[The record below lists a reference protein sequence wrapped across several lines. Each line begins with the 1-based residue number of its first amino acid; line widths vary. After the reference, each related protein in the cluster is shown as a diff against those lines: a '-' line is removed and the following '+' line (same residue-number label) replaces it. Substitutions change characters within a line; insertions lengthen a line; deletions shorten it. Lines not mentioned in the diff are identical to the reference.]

1 MDGRFSQSSHSR
13 VHMHHGHN
21 DTHNHTHH
29 HKHSHAPTSAPLR
42 ALLTAL
48 AITSVVFFAE
58 IVGGWLT
65 GSVALLAD
73 AMHMLSDA
81 AGLII
86 AALAVIAG
94 QRAAS
99 DRATFGHRRVEVLAA
114 ALNAATVLAISIF
127 ICIEAIRRLKSP
139 TEIASSTMM
148 LIALIGLVANAVS
161 AWVLS
166 RHSEDSINVRGAYLH
181 VLVDMLGS
189 LAVIAAGAVI
199 HFTGLVVADVVA
211 SLLIAALVFPRAW
224 QLLRN
229 STRVLLEQV
238 PEDFEVERVL
248 PALRAIDGVA
258 EVHDLHLWS
267 LDGVSVLATAHLTLH
282 GQHTT
287 AQNFSRVL
295 DEAQAELRALGV
307 DHATIQVELPEHIHH
322 ESICEN

>member
-1 MDGRFSQSSHSR
+1 MDGRFSEASQPQAQ
-13 VHMHHGHN
+13 MHHGHN
-21 DTHNHTHH
+21 HPHGHSHNHS
-29 HKHSHAPTSAPLR
+29 HSDAPLR
-42 ALLTAL
+42 ALITAL
-48 AITSVVFFAE
+48 AITSVVFIAE
-58 IVGGWLT
+58 VIGGWIT

-86 AALAVIAG
+86 AALAVLAG

-127 ICIEAIRRLKSP
+127 ICVEAIQRLSSP
-139 TEIASSTMM
+139 ADIASGPMM
-148 LIALIGLVANAVS
+148 LIAVIGLIANAVS

-166 RHSEDSINVRGAYLH
+166 RHSKESINVRGAYLH

-189 LAVIAAGAVI
+189 LAVIIAGAVI
-199 HFTGLVVADVVA
+199 HFTGLVIADVIA

-229 STRVLLEQV
+229 STRVLLEHV
-238 PEDFEVERVL
+238 PEDFDVERVL
-248 PALRAIDGVA
+248 PALQSIDGVA

-282 GQHTT
+282 DDHAT
-287 AQNFSRVL
+287 ANDFSRVL
-295 DEAQAELRALGV
+295 DQAQAELRALRV

-322 ESICEN
+322 ESICQN